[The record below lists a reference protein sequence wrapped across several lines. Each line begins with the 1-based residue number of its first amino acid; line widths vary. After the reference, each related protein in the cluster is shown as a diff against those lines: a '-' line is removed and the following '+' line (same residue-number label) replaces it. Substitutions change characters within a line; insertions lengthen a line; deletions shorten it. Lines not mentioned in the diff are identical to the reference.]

1 MSNLMRKI
9 WHKALQLRPQK
20 VVRAD
25 IVTVR
30 QEDLLER
37 RFAFITGGTSGIG
50 LAIAKAFINA
60 GASVAIA
67 ARNEEKLDL
76 AIGEL
81 SALLREGQRVAK
93 VKIDCTNTE
102 SFEKIITSAEKD
114 IQCECFDILVNN
126 AGTGGGMWGS
136 CNYSDFD
143 KVMNTNLRSA
153 FFLSHEFAKRMRSHK
168 KSGNILNIVSSSG
181 IRPANSAYMLSKW
194 GLRGLTVGLAKTLI
208 KYGIVV
214 NGIAP
219 GPTATPMLNTDS
231 DNVYLPSN
239 PTGRFAL
246 PEEIANFA
254 VMLCSEAGRMIVGD
268 IVYMTGGSG
277 ITTFDDIKYD
287 F

>member
-1 MSNLMRKI
+1 MHKI
-9 WHKALQLRPQK
+9 WHKILQLRPQK
-20 VVRAD
+20 VIRAN

-30 QEDLLER
+30 QENLLKGR
-37 RFAFITGGTSGIG
+37 YAFVTGGTSGIG
-50 LAIAKAFINA
+50 LAIAKAFVNA

-67 ARNEEKLDL
+67 ARSDEKLDL
-76 AIGEL
+76 AISEL
-81 SALLREGQRVAK
+81 SALLREGQRVTK
-93 VKIDCTNTE
+93 VRIDCTNTD
-102 SFEKIITSAEKD
+102 SFEKALSTAEDSIK
-114 IQCECFDILVNN
+114 CECFDILVNN
-126 AGTGGGMWGS
+126 AGTGGGVWGA
-136 CNYSDFD
+136 CTCSDFD
-143 KVMNTNLRSA
+143 KVINTNLRGA
-153 FFLSHEFAKRMRSHK
+153 FFLSHKFAQRMREHK

-219 GPTATPMLNTDS
+219 GPTATPMLGTDS
-231 DNVYLPSN
+231 NNVYLPSN
-239 PTGRFAL
+239 PAGRFAL